1 MSNAS
6 DFIIGNGV
14 LTKYDGPGGDVV
26 IPDGITAIGRHAFN
40 DCGKLERVIIPES
53 VTEIGDGAFQDCS
66 RLKEVG
72 IPPSVTAIGYS
83 VFCRCS
89 SLEYIT
95 IPEGVTVI
103 PVYAFLGCSSLKN
116 IVIPGSV
123 SVLER
128 DAFYG
133 CDALKTVTVEGE
145 KVTGVKSAFNKESD
159 ILFFVKKLTML
170 SPEQRRRSC
179 FMFAKCGGDCEEPY
193 RSIYLKHIKTKA
205 SEYMVMAINNPELRE
220 LMCREK
226 LIPAQEAE
234 VYLEAA
240 RERQHESAIA
250 LMEDYIANH
259 LNGDQREQAK
269 KEKAAKQEK
278 KMQRKRRLRE
288 KGGIEG
294 LTFAI
299 TGDLTTFEN
308 RTQLKEYLAQQGA
321 FLVSAMSDK
330 VDYLIMNDP
339 GTVSEKSKRAW
350 ELEAEV
356 ITEETFNA
364 MAGRQFDI
372 TADHVLRKYA
382 GSGGDVVIPAGV
394 TAIGRAAFCRCE
406 GLKSVV
412 IPEGVTEIGAY
423 AFARCYNLES
433 VAIPESVTSIGF
445 GAFEG
450 CTNLENVV
458 IPDGVTSIGGQAF
471 YECRKLTRVTVPAGV
486 TQLDGGQFAHCES
499 LSSVE
504 LREGL
509 TLIGDHVFYDCG
521 KLESIVVPEGVTSIG
536 YEAFNGIWRFHG
548 TGNLKQVTL
557 PKSIRSIHKEAFD
570 RKSKTLFLVE
580 KFSVLTPEQRMQ
592 TVILF
597 AEKGAQCAELYRSA
611 YFKHIK
617 SKAADYMDAAMKHPA
632 LLELMHREKLIPA
645 QEANAFLEAAQ
656 NSGNAEAIALMLDYT
671 AKGLD
676 SAEKKKAEKK
686 KETAEETVF
695 ARKLARQGKTGI
707 DGLNFV
713 STNHLRTYDSRGA
726 LKEWVEAYG
735 GKLASA
741 VNAKVDY
748 LITNGHADDEKK
760 KIQAEEL
767 GIDLITERQFNE
779 MVNRRFVILSRE
791 VLTQYVGAGGDVV
804 IPEFIT
810 AIRGDAFAG
819 CREVT
824 GVVIP
829 KGVTSIG
836 EGAFR
841 HCTGLKSVALP
852 QGITNIHSRTFDTC
866 TDLERVDIPASVR
879 RIGEYAFSHCSKLT
893 QILVPEGVRRIERGT
908 FMGCMAL
915 TKLVLPGSITF
926 IAPDA
931 FKEDTWRGIQS
942 IPNLTI
948 HAPAGSYAETYAK
961 KNKIPFVAE

>member
-1 MSNAS
+1 MSNPRS
-6 DFIIGNGV
+6 FNVLNGV
-14 LTKYDGPGGDVV
+14 LRSY
-26 IPDGITAIGRHAFN
+26 IGSGEDAM
-40 DCGKLERVIIPES
+40 
-53 VTEIGDGAFQDCS
+53 
-66 RLKEVG
+66 
-72 IPPSVTAIGYS
+72 
-83 VFCRCS
+83 
-89 SLEYIT
+89 
-95 IPEGVTVI
+95 IPEGVTAIADRAFSGSSKLKSVVI
-103 PVYAFLGCSSLKN
+103 PEGVTSLGS
-116 IVIPGSV
+116 
-123 SVLER
+123 
-128 DAFYG
+128 DAF
-133 CDALKTVTVEGE
+133 CNCWNLKRVTIEGD
-145 KVTGVKSAFNKESD
+145 KVTGIKKAFDSSAY
-159 ILFFVKKLTML
+159 ILFLVKKLSML

-205 SEYMVMAINNPELRE
+205 SEYMVTAISNPVLLE

-269 KEKAAKQEK
+269 KERAAKQEK

-382 GSGGDVVIPAGV
+382 GLGGDVVIPEGV
-394 TAIGRAAFCRCE
+394 TSIGRAAFCYCE

-423 AFARCYNLES
+423 AFARCYNMES
-433 VAIPESVTSIGF
+433 VAIPKSVTSIGF

-450 CTNLENVV
+450 CVSLENVV

-471 YECRKLTRVTVPAGV
+471 YDCKKITRITVPASV

-509 TLIGDHVFYDCG
+509 TLIGDYVFNDCG
-521 KLESIVVPEGVTSIG
+521 KLESIVIPEGVTSIG

-570 RKSKTLFLVE
+570 GKSKTLFLVE
-580 KFSVLTPEQRMQ
+580 EFSVLTPEQRMQ

-617 SKAADYMDAAMKHPA
+617 SKAADYRDAAMKHPA

-656 NSGNAEAIALMLDYT
+656 ESRNAEAIALMLDYIT
-671 AKGLD
+671 NGLD

-686 KETAEETVF
+686 KETAKETVF

-707 DGLNFV
+707 DGLTFV
-713 STNHLRTYDSRGA
+713 STNHLRTYDSRSA
-726 LKEWVEAYG
+726 LKEWVEAWG
-735 GKLASA
+735 GKLVSA

-760 KIQAEEL
+760 KTQAEAL

-810 AIRGDAFAG
+810 AIRENAFAG

-836 EGAFR
+836 EGAFH

-852 QGITNIHSRTFDTC
+852 QGVTNIHACTFDNC
-866 TDLERVDIPASVR
+866 TGLEQVDIPGSVR
-879 RIGEYAFSHCSKLT
+879 RIGEYAFSNCRNLT
-893 QILVPEGVRRIERGT
+893 RIVIPEGVRRIERGT
-908 FMGCMAL
+908 FAGCMAL
-915 TKLVLPGSITF
+915 TKIVLPGSITF
-926 IAPDA
+926 IDGDA
-931 FKEDTWRGIQS
+931 FREYTWHGIQS

-948 HAPAGSYAETYAK
+948 HAPAGSYAESYAK
-961 KNKIPFVAE
+961 EHNIPFVAE